1 MNSARVAVEHVTG
14 HVISKSAWVD
24 YYKNQKLL
32 LQPVGKHYLNAQLLA
47 NCYTCLYGNQVSQ
60 RFGVRPPTLEE
71 YFAMEEV
78 EVPARVI

>member
-1 MNSARVAVEHVTG
+1 MNSARVSIENVFG
-14 HVISKSAWVD
+14 FVISKSAWVD

-47 NCYTCLYGNQVSQ
+47 NCHTCMYGNQVSQ
-60 RFGVRPPTLEE
+60 RFRVCPPTLEE